1 MGVPLVVHPYIF
13 KIKNTNSIMKKTF
26 MRASDGM
33 LCGVCK
39 GIADYFD
46 IDPTLVRIA
55 WVVGSWF
62 YGIGIILYL
71 ALWLIAPCD
80 D

>member
-1 MGVPLVVHPYIF
+1 
-13 KIKNTNSIMKKTF
+13 MKRTF

-33 LCGVCK
+33 LGGVCK

-55 WVVGSWF
+55 WFVGSWF
-62 YGIGIILYL
+62 YGIGILIYL
-71 ALWLIAPCD
+71 ALWLIAPCEE
-80 D
+80 